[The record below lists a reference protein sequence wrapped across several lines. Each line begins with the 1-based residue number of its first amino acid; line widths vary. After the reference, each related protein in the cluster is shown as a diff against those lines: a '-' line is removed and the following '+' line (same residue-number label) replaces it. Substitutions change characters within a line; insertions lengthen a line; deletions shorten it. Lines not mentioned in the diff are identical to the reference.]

1 MFDTLMKFLGIGV
14 DNTNFEDK
22 SLNNP
27 IMLKKFYG
35 VVLEKKDNELII
47 GSNSDNKIKMRVLIN
62 QKALL
67 PNMVYPSLCD
77 IKHRSINYNKISIRD
92 KIELEFDNEL
102 KDNITIPINSC
113 NTYLSIID
121 LDLKIEE

>member
-14 DNTNFEDK
+14 DNTNFENK

-47 GSNSDNKIKMRVLIN
+47 CSNSDNKIKMRVLIN
-62 QKALL
+62 QKNLL

-77 IKHRSINYNKISIRD
+77 KKHRSIDYKKISIRD
-92 KIELEFDNEL
+92 SIELEFDNEL
-102 KDNITIPINSC
+102 KNDIIVPINSC

>member
-14 DNTNFEDK
+14 DNTNFENK

-47 GSNSDNKIKMRVLIN
+47 CSNSDNKIKMRVLIN
-62 QKALL
+62 QKNLL

-77 IKHRSINYNKISIRD
+77 KKHRSIDYKKISIRD
-92 KIELEFDNEL
+92 NIELEFDNEL
-102 KDNITIPINSC
+102 KNDIIVPINSC

>member
-47 GSNSDNKIKMRVLIN
+47 CSNSDNKIKMRVLIN
-62 QKALL
+62 QKNLL

-77 IKHRSINYNKISIRD
+77 KKHRSIDYKKISIRD
-92 KIELEFDNEL
+92 SIELEFDNEL
-102 KDNITIPINSC
+102 KNDIIVPINSC